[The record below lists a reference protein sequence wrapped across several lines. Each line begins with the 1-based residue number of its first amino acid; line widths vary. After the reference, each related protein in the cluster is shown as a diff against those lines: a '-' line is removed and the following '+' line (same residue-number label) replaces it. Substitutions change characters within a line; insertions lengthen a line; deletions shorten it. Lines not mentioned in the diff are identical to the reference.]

1 MNKVHIYIYIYYD
14 IKKNRYGDLDII
26 YIYIFRYVDLYVYA
40 LPHWRS
46 FRTPAFCFV
55 CFTLVW
61 PRPLDLNVNELYLL
75 QGTTAQ
81 FQNDDPS
88 SVQSLDMMAWDSQKV
103 VLGWL
108 YIWVS

>member
-1 MNKVHIYIYIYYD
+1 
-14 IKKNRYGDLDII
+14 
-26 YIYIFRYVDLYVYA
+26 
-40 LPHWRS
+40 
-46 FRTPAFCFV
+46 
-55 CFTLVW
+55 
-61 PRPLDLNVNELYLL
+61 LDLNVNELYLL

-88 SVQSLDMMAWDSQKV
+88 SVQSLDMMAWDSWKV